1 MTSQLLLFQIL
12 WTSFISIH
20 FHSFAADHILWSESM
35 KSRLAYYGNIEF
47 ITKDS
52 LTIEA
57 DSVYWD
63 TQNKIEVFGD
73 IKLYL
78 KEGVASCTGAT
89 FEFDS
94 VGTAV
99 RFELKNLKGKIDFG
113 K

>member
-35 KSRLAYYGNIEF
+35 KSRLTYYGNVEF
-47 ITKDS
+47 ITKDN
-52 LTIEA
+52 LTLEA

-63 TQNKIEVFGD
+63 TQNKIAVLGD
-73 IKLYL
+73 IKLYI
-78 KEGVASCTGAT
+78 KQGVAACTSAT